1 LEIRIY
7 LTSMLK
13 RTIVLSL
20 GGSIII
26 PDKIN
31 VAYLNKFKSLILS
44 FVRKGYRFVIVTGGG
59 DICRH
64 YQHAARQTG
73 RISHDD
79 LDWIGIA
86 ATKLNATLVRS
97 MFGSAAYEDIINDP
111 RKKVRTNKKVL
122 VGSGWVP
129 GFSSDKDAVMLAQV
143 YGADSVINL
152 SNIKYVYSAD
162 PNKVKTARPLKHI
175 SWDELL
181 RLTGTQWKP
190 GAHVP
195 FDPEASKLAKKNG
208 LRVIVCLGTNLQNL
222 KAIIA
227 NKNFIGTKIK

>member
-1 LEIRIY
+1 
-7 LTSMLK
+7 MNK
-13 RTIVLSL
+13 QKTIVISL

-26 PDKIN
+26 PGKID

-64 YQHAARQTG
+64 YQHAARKTG

-97 MFGSAAYEDIINDP
+97 IFGSAAYKDIIRNP
-111 RKKVRTNKKVL
+111 RTKVRTSKKVL
-122 VGSGWVP
+122 IGSGWVP
-129 GFSSDKDAVMLAQV
+129 GFSSDKDAVMLARA
-143 YGADSVINL
+143 YGADTVINL

-162 PNKVKTARPLKHI
+162 PNKVKTAKPLKRM
-175 SWDELL
+175 SWNELL
-181 RLTGTQWKP
+181 GLTGTRWKP

-195 FDPEASKLAKKNG
+195 FDPEASKLAKKIG
-208 LRVIVCLGTNLQNL
+208 VRVIICLGTDLRNV
-222 KAIIA
+222 KAILDE
-227 NKNFIGTKIK
+227 NKFIGTEIQ